1 VDGLFEGHLDF
12 ETHAIEADD
21 VQRAKGQVGGQE
33 NPAAPLRV
41 RAGSNKMQETCGF

>member
-1 VDGLFEGHLDF
+1 VDGLFEGDLDF